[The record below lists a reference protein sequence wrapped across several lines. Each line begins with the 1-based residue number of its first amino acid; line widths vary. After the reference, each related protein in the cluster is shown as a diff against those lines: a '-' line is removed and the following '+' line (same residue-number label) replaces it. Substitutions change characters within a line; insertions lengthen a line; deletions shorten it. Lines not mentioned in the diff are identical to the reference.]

1 MKEEK
6 IFQNTLDKLPVL
18 RLFNTFSMAIG
29 HNKLLIAFIAVAV
42 MGLVG
47 FLMDMN
53 KSVKALRLSDKIM
66 TELDVFVENPRSV
79 DVFIESADSNMN
91 EGVFATMTSLVSKK
105 FNDMVISL
113 LGWDITKFFASIA
126 DLGEAF
132 LWAFTYHPLYIGTYI
147 IIFLAVMSF
156 CGGAICRI
164 AALEISRGEKLGA
177 IEAMRFSR
185 EKFWS
190 LFCAPLL
197 PVCIVAVLGVAV
209 LLLGLLG
216 NIPIVGEISI
226 GLFLPFALILGAMMT
241 LVVVGALAGGGMKLA
256 VIAYEVSDSFDA
268 ISRTFSYVYT
278 KPWHLG
284 SYHLVALIYGGI
296 CYIFVRFF
304 AFIILSM
311 VYMFLWLSLWTKGAM
326 AGTVSKLEVI
336 WPGPEFFN
344 LAGNHAVHAMS
355 WSESIAA
362 FLVNVSVAVV
372 MGLVMAF
379 IISFFYC
386 SSTTIYA
393 LMRNKVDN
401 VPISDINLNQMQLE
415 IPTNGTEKAGQE

>member
-6 IFQNTLDKLPVL
+6 IFQNTLDKLTLL
-18 RLFNTFSMAIG
+18 RLFKTFAMAIG
-29 HNKLLIAFIAVAV
+29 HNKLVIAFMAVAV
-42 MGLVG
+42 LGFVG
-47 FLMDMN
+47 FLMDMS
-53 KSVKALRLSDKIM
+53 KSVNVLRLSGGAV
-66 TELDVFVENPRSV
+66 TELNVFVENPKAV
-79 DVFIESADSNMN
+79 AAFIGSTDSDMSK
-91 EGVFATMTSLVSKK
+91 GVFSTMTSFVSEK
-105 FNDMVISL
+105 FNDIVVAL
-113 LGWDITKFFASIA
+113 LGWNITKFFANIA
-126 DLGEAF
+126 DLGRAF
-132 LWAFTYHPLYIGTYI
+132 VWVFTYHPLYIGIYAV
-147 IIFLAVMSF
+147 IFLAVMSF

-164 AALEISRGEKLGA
+164 AALEIARGEKLGA

-185 EKFWS
+185 RKFWS
-190 LFCAPLL
+190 LLSVPLL
-197 PVCIVAVLGVAV
+197 PVCIVAILGVSI

-241 LVVVGALAGGGMKLA
+241 LVVVGALAGSGMKFA

-278 KPWHLG
+278 RPWHLVL
-284 SYHLVALIYGGI
+284 YYLAALIYGGI

-311 VYMFLWLSLWTKGAM
+311 VYMFLWLSLWAKGAE
-326 AGTVSKLEVI
+326 AGTANKLDVI

-344 LAGNHAVHAMS
+344 LAGNHAVYAMS
-355 WSESIAA
+355 WSESIAT
-362 FLVNVSVAVV
+362 FLVKISVSVI

-379 IISFFYC
+379 IVSFFYC
-386 SSTTIYA
+386 SCTIIYA

-401 VPISDINLNQMQLE
+401 IPISDINLNQLQPEM
-415 IPTNGTEKAGQE
+415 PDGKGEKAGQE